1 MLYIHIKLTIKLF
14 TQLQTVTLLGEDEIT
29 GDFTFCI
36 IHSFYNKNHFL
47 FIKRKSQMLLLKF
60 YKGLKLEPI
69 KVIIK
74 LRGTKKKLAI
84 GFQSN

>member
-14 TQLQTVTLLGEDEIT
+14 TQLQTVTLLGEHEIT

-36 IHSFYNKNHFL
+36 IHNFYNKNHFL

-69 KVIIK
+69 K
-74 LRGTKKKLAI
+74 
-84 GFQSN
+84 

>member
-1 MLYIHIKLTIKLF
+1 
-14 TQLQTVTLLGEDEIT
+14 
-29 GDFTFCI
+29 
-36 IHSFYNKNHFL
+36 
-47 FIKRKSQMLLLKF
+47 MLLLKF

-74 LRGTKKKLAI
+74 LRGTKKMLVI